1 MRLKQ
6 HLASHLRSQLGTWQS
21 TDSWEV
27 KSEVD
32 RRHGEE
38 TALAVHHSVVMREG
52 EGPSTSKSM
61 TCDESYSWQ
70 WKVDDCGQQWEE
82 SFRVSI
88 WIPVRFIKFKT
99 LIRWL
104 INLASLPLVITA
116 PSLSGPTVFL
126 TVLNVRMSFWQY
138 SLFRRFSGALRMIA
152 EARSNAGLFKDRA
165 PSKVA
170 IHHFINSTLFLVGY
184 LRPEIPASIGLLDMI
199 RVIAW
204 ARITIWCTVWT
215 EGPA

>member
-88 WIPVRFIKFKT
+88 WIPVRLIKFKT
-99 LIRWL
+99 C
-104 INLASLPLVITA
+104 A
-116 PSLSGPTVFL
+116 PELGIVAFSYNSAL
-126 TVLNVRMSFWQY
+126 TVRADRLPNSIECADELLTILAVQAV
-138 SLFRRFSGALRMIA
+138 FRRLAHS
-152 EARSNAGLFKDRA
+152 D
-165 PSKVA
+165 
-170 IHHFINSTLFLVGY
+170 
-184 LRPEIPASIGLLDMI
+184 
-199 RVIAW
+199 
-204 ARITIWCTVWT
+204 
-215 EGPA
+215 